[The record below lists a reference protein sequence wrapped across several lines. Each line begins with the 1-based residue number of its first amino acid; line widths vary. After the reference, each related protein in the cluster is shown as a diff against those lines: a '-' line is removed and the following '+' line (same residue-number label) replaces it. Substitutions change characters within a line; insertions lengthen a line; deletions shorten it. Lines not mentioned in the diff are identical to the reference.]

1 MKKCRKAGECHKG
14 WQAERESG
22 WLRTGQMGKIGVLGA
37 GALADAKA
45 AGYV

>member
-1 MKKCRKAGECHKG
+1 M
-14 WQAERESG
+14 ERESG
-22 WLRTGQMGKIGVLGA
+22 WLCIGQMGKIDVLGA